1 MQLYAV
7 ALSMSP
13 ESRRTLA
20 PVHTRLLEVA
30 TGPPLEEAIQRALA
44 VLHYYEVRRR
54 LPSKGRVPLS
64 VPCGVPCHTRIA
76 RPCVRW
82 LGWRP
87 RD

>member
-54 LPSKGRVPLS
+54 LPS
-64 VPCGVPCHTRIA
+64 
-76 RPCVRW
+76 
-82 LGWRP
+82 
-87 RD
+87 